1 MAESKRESAANDV
14 VIGDV
19 AKSTTGSVGG
29 VVGGVADVAGVHVAA
44 EDPGLVGFTAGDE
57 DEDSKVNK
65 VASKRKEVGGYETI
79 DEDKFDAMVKA
90 RDNLSDNNNLQ
101 ENHPLDVKVEISN
114 EEPAIISKPDSPLGL
129 DVPPTSSPPI
139 FLADLGDYSTI
150 GEVLAVGDNK
160 HQLPTRNADLS
171 IKTATVETS
180 ILESDPPGAES
191 ASSVHSTSPDQKP
204 IQQQLPLY
212 SVINKQH
219 NKASQGGT
227 CGSDLADYCTVGDV
241 FLSAAENLNQECAP
255 PPLPL
260 HTAEMSILNSEEG
273 GGDWEE
279 AGTGDDRLPDAP
291 PILVVETREV

>member
-1 MAESKRESAANDV
+1 MRGSLARL
-14 VIGDV
+14 I
-19 AKSTTGSVGG
+19 TTGGVGG
-29 VVGGVADVAGVHVAA
+29 VVGVAGVHVPA
-44 EDPGLVGFTAGDE
+44 DVVGVGGGPGFMAGDE

-90 RDNLSDNNNLQ
+90 RDNLSDNDKLQ

-114 EEPAIISKPDSPLGL
+114 EEPAIISKPDSPLGP
-129 DVPPTSSPPI
+129 DVPPISSPPI
-139 FLADLGDYSTI
+139 FLSDLGDYSTI
-150 GEVLAVGDNK
+150 KEVLAVGDNK
-160 HQLPTRNADLS
+160 HQLSTRNADFS

-191 ASSVHSTSPDQKP
+191 ASSVHSTLPDQKP

-219 NKASQGGT
+219 NKASQGVT

-291 PILVVETREV
+291 PILVVET

>member
-1 MAESKRESAANDV
+1 MRGSLARL
-14 VIGDV
+14 I
-19 AKSTTGSVGG
+19 TTGGVGG
-29 VVGGVADVAGVHVAA
+29 VVGVAGVHVAA
-44 EDPGLVGFTAGDE
+44 DVDGVGGGPGFMAGDE

-65 VASKRKEVGGYETI
+65 VASRRKEVGGYETI

-90 RDNLSDNNNLQ
+90 RDNLSDNNKLQ

-114 EEPAIISKPDSPLGL
+114 EEPAIISKPDSPLGP
-129 DVPPTSSPPI
+129 DVPPISSPPI
-139 FLADLGDYSTI
+139 FLPDLGDYSTI

-160 HQLPTRNADLS
+160 HQLSTRNADFS

-191 ASSVHSTSPDQKP
+191 ASGVHSTSPDQKP

-279 AGTGDDRLPDAP
+279 GGTGDDRLPDAP